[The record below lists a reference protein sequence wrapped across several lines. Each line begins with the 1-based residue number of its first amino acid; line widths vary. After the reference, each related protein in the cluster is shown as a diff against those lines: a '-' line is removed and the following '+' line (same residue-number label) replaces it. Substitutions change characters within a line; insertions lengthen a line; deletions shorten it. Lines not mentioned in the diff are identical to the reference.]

1 MNMKEFLSLANCT
14 FMADDIDDA
23 MKQLE
28 MHFWRIR
35 NGKDSSLLT
44 SGEISL
50 SRNDGSPAKL
60 DN

>member
-1 MNMKEFLSLANCT
+1 MKEFLLLANCT

-23 MKQLE
+23 MEKLE
-28 MHFWRIR
+28 VHFWRIR
-35 NGKDSSLLT
+35 NGKGSALFT

-50 SRNDGSPAKL
+50 SRNEEPPAKL